1 MIEKT
6 ETSFVNYYDKNEAV
20 SYTHRWLSFYFDA
33 SILSSRVWML
43 LGEAQ
48 SKCRHIAFVPLK
60 PEMMT
65 EMTETH
71 LMQGALASVA
81 IEGNSLSSED
91 AAAIMRGD
99 DSIPPSKAYQK
110 RELENLRDLLRSVAA
125 QRDGALCPDWFVE
138 QNKALLAGAPN
149 VAEVAPGVI
158 GVQRSRHARSQTTI
172 RMQVGD
178 YIAPPPEAS
187 AGLLD
192 DLCAWLTGEAF
203 APDAEQNA
211 VAWAI
216 LKALYAHLYFVWIHP
231 FGDGNG
237 RLARLLEVK
246 ILRASGVN
254 PLCLHLL
261 SNHYNTTRTEY
272 YRHLS
277 RARQG
282 DEGLCGFI
290 EYAVQGF
297 VDGLRQH
304 VDQAMGHVHI
314 VTWKNHV
321 YEAFRERKTPPEKR
335 RRLLLLSLPFRLDGV
350 AIADIPRLNGDLFRL
365 YRQASPRTLSRD
377 ITALEKRGFLVRQEG
392 GSVRLAIG
400 RILVDMPHFFPHF
413 AKWA

>member
-1 MIEKT
+1 MTEKT
-6 ETSFVNYYDKNEAV
+6 ETSFVNYHDKNEAI
-20 SYTHRWLSFYFDA
+20 SRTYPWLSFRFDA

-48 SKCRHIAFVPLK
+48 SKCRHIAFVPLT
-60 PEMMT
+60 PDVMA

-81 IEGNSLSSED
+81 IEGNSLSIED

-125 QRDGALCPDWFVE
+125 RRDGVLCSDWFVE

-149 VAEVAPGVI
+149 GAEVKPGVI
-158 GVQRSRHARSQTTI
+158 GVHQ
-172 RMQVGD
+172 MQVGD
-178 YIAPPPEAS
+178 YIAPPPQAS
-187 AGLLD
+187 AGLLN
-192 DLCAWLTGEAF
+192 DLCVWLTGEAF

-246 ILRASGVN
+246 ILRAAGVN

-261 SNHYNTTRTEY
+261 SNHYNITRTEY

-277 RARQG
+277 RARRG
-282 DEGLCGFI
+282 NEGLCGFI
-290 EYAVQGF
+290 EYALQGF
-297 VDGLRQH
+297 VDGLREHVDRVMQH
-304 VDQAMGHVHI
+304 VHA
-314 VTWKNHV
+314 VTWENHV
-321 YEAFRERKTPPEKR
+321 YEAFRDKKAPIWKR
-335 RRLLLLSLPFRLDGV
+335 RRLLLLSLPFGFGPSGFKGV
-350 AIADIPRLNGDLFRL
+350 TIADIPRLNSDLFRL
-365 YRQASPRTLSRD
+365 YRQISPRALSRD
-377 ITALEKRGFLVRQEG
+377 MTALEEMGFLVRLEG
-392 GSVRLAIG
+392 GSVRLAFE
-400 RILVDMPHFFPHF
+400 RILVEMPHFFPHF
-413 AKWA
+413 AVFDEG